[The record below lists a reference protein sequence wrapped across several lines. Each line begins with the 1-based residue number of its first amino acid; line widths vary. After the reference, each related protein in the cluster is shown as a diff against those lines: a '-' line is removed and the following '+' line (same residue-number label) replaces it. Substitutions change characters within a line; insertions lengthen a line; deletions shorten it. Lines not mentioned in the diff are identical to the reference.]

1 MKKMVFLLA
10 ALSTLAI
17 SVNAFAFTE
26 ATAWLTRDAGGNVAI
41 PHTDPRQPL
50 NLKPSANVFFAWG
63 VDVGG
68 AAYSIGTV
76 HTSGT
81 FVYATSSV
89 DTNIYR
95 MPVTSNDMSVTTTAP
110 FTLTLTAVTV
120 PAVPPST
127 TVGATWTG
135 WTAAK

>member
-17 SVNAFAFTE
+17 SVNVFAFGE
-26 ATAWLTRDAGGNVAI
+26 TASWLTRDAGGNVTI
-41 PHTDPRQPL
+41 PNTSPRQPL
-50 NLKPSANVFFAWG
+50 ILKPSANVFFAWG
-63 VDVGG
+63 VDASG

-95 MPVTSNDMSVTTTAP
+95 MPVTSNDMSVAGTGP
-110 FTLTLTAVTV
+110 FTLTLATV
-120 PAVPPST
+120 PPAVPPST

>member
-10 ALSTLAI
+10 ALSILAI
-17 SVNAFAFTE
+17 SVNVFAFGE
-26 ATAWLTRDAGGNVAI
+26 SAAWLTRDAGGNVTI
-41 PHTDPRQPL
+41 PTTTPRQPL
-50 NLKPSANVFFAWG
+50 ILKPSANVFFSWG
-63 VDVGG
+63 VDVAG
-68 AAYSIGTV
+68 AAYTIGTV

-120 PAVPPST
+120 PAVPLST
-127 TVGATWTG
+127 TTGGIWTG